1 LASVFISYRR
11 DDTTQGWAAYLHERL
26 RTRLGVDAF
35 MDVDSIVLGREW
47 EEHIETVLHG
57 CDVVLVLI
65 GRLWLS
71 AADESGRP
79 RLRDRRDVHRL
90 EIAEALRQEFVRVIP
105 VVFAPAH
112 LPQAEDL
119 PADIRGLVKRQAC
132 VWHQDEAAAS
142 QLQKI
147 EAAVLLG
154 PLRPRPTVPIA
165 EPESGLPVPTHQTHG
180 PRVGAALSAQVLAL
194 CAELVNEVEDQHT
207 LEQVARIQRDLRQP
221 VPGQLDVLGD
231 AAQADAALETLTSL
245 SYARPELRFIR
256 DRVERLRDS
265 GPDMQMIEVV
275 KWYDRSAAGEVDLS
289 RDQIDELARVVSSQS
304 PAERLG
310 LAPGATPADVSAAAC
325 HRALSWR
332 AFEMSPLASPMAQ
345 RLASVVVRFYEG
357 LSAADVQTERGT
369 VNA

>member
-1 LASVFISYRR
+1 
-11 DDTTQGWAAYLHERL
+11 
-26 RTRLGVDAF
+26 

-79 RLRDRRDVHRL
+79 RLRDPRDVHRL
-90 EIAEALRQEFVRVIP
+90 EIAEALRQKFVRVIP

-154 PLRPRPTVPIA
+154 PLRRRPTVPIA
-165 EPESGLPVPTHQTHG
+165 EAESGRSVPTHQTHG
-180 PRVGAALSAQVLAL
+180 APVGAALSAQVLAL
-194 CAELVNEVEDQHT
+194 CAELINEVEDQRAQ
-207 LEQVARIQRDLRQP
+207 EQVARIQRDLRQP

-231 AAQADAALETLTSL
+231 AAQADAALEALTSL
-245 SYARPELRFIR
+245 SYTQPELRFIR
-256 DRVERLRDS
+256 DRVERLRD
-265 GPDMQMIEVV
+265 GPTC
-275 KWYDRSAAGEVDLS
+275 R
-289 RDQIDELARVVSSQS
+289 
-304 PAERLG
+304 
-310 LAPGATPADVSAAAC
+310 
-325 HRALSWR
+325 
-332 AFEMSPLASPMAQ
+332 
-345 RLASVVVRFYEG
+345 
-357 LSAADVQTERGT
+357 
-369 VNA
+369 

>member
-1 LASVFISYRR
+1 
-11 DDTTQGWAAYLHERL
+11 
-26 RTRLGVDAF
+26 
-35 MDVDSIVLGREW
+35 MDVDSIVLGRDW
-47 EEHIETVLHG
+47 EEHIRTVLDG

-65 GRLWLS
+65 GRLWLT

-79 RLRDRRDVHRL
+79 RLQAQSDVHRL

-105 VVFAPAH
+105 VVFAPAS
-112 LPQAEDL
+112 LPQAADL

-132 VWHQDEAAAS
+132 IWHQDEAAAS

-154 PLRPRPTVPIA
+154 PLGPRPTAPIA
-165 EPESGLPVPTHQTHG
+165 ERESDRSVPAHQSSG

-194 CAELVNEVEDQHT
+194 CAELINELEDQHAQ
-207 LEQVARIQRDLRQP
+207 EQVAGIQRNLRQP

-231 AAQADAALETLTSL
+231 AAQADAALEALTSL
-245 SYARPELRFIR
+245 SYKQPELRFIR

-265 GPDMQMIEVV
+265 GPDMQMIELV
-275 KWYDRSAAGEVDLS
+275 KWHDRSVAGEVDLP
-289 RDQIDELARVVSSQS
+289 REKVDELARVVSSQS
-304 PAERLG
+304 LAERLG
-310 LAPGATPADVSAAAC
+310 LAPGATPADVSAAAQR
-325 HRALSWR
+325 RALSWR
-332 AFEMSPLASPMAQ
+332 SFEMSPLASPMAQ
-345 RLASVVVRFYEG
+345 RLASEVVRFYEG

>member
-11 DDTTQGWAAYLHERL
+11 DDTTQGWAAYLHESL
-26 RTRLGVDAF
+26 RTRLRVDAF

-65 GRLWLS
+65 GRLWLT
-71 AADESGRP
+71 AADGSGRP

-105 VVFAPAH
+105 VVFAPAT
-112 LPQAEDL
+112 LPQAADL

-132 VWHQDEAAAS
+132 IWHQDESAAS

-154 PLRPRPTVPIA
+154 PLRPRPIVPIA
-165 EPESGLPVPTHQTHG
+165 ERDGDRSVPTHQTHG

-194 CAELVNEVEDQHT
+194 CAELISELEDQRAQ
-207 LEQVARIQRDLRQP
+207 EQVARIQRDLRQP
-221 VPGQLDVLGD
+221 VPGHLDVLGD
-231 AAQADAALETLTSL
+231 AAQADAALQALTSL
-245 SYARPELRFIR
+245 SYTQPELRFIR

-265 GPDMQMIEVV
+265 GPDMQMIELV
-275 KWYDRSAAGEVDLS
+275 KWYDRAAAGEVDLS
-289 RDQIDELARVVSSQS
+289 REQMDELARVVSSQS
-304 PAERLG
+304 LAERLG
-310 LAPGATPADVSAAAC
+310 LAPAAAPADISAAAQR
-325 HRALSWR
+325 RALSWR

-345 RLASVVVRFYEG
+345 RLASAVVRFYEG
-357 LSAADVQTERGT
+357 LPAADVQTERGT